1 MNRFHN
7 KFLQDLAKLSEES
20 GFVII
25 DGYIEPIEDWVS
37 KGKKFEYV
45 VEENEKGIRIV
56 DVNQR

>member
-25 DGYIEPIEDWVS
+25 DGYIESLEDWVS

-45 VEENEKGIRIV
+45 VEEDDKGIRII
-56 DVNQR
+56 DINQR